1 MRVFMTGLATIL
13 ATAVAMVLLSTT
25 PALPNDEGT
34 FSCSIQTIA
43 DKWVFATGVGEIANL
58 PGVDP
63 AEVTAIGTMNIDK
76 LGNVSGKFDF
86 TVARQFSQTNVGYIG
101 TVTVNPDCTGT
112 LSFTTDFGAIRTDS
126 IAILG
131 NGSEIWGMTQD
142 PLNLWTYTV
151 KRISGQR

>member
-1 MRVFMTGLATIL
+1 MKLYITGLATVL
-13 ATAVAMVLLSTT
+13 AIVLAMVLLPTT
-25 PALPNDEGT
+25 QALPGT

-43 DKWVFATGVGEIANL
+43 DEWLFATGVGEIAAT
-58 PGVDP
+58 PADDP
-63 AEVTAIGTMNIDK
+63 TGITAIGTMNIDK

-86 TVARQFSQTNVGYIG
+86 TVSRQVSQTNVGYIG

-112 LSFTTDFGAIRTDS
+112 LSFTTSGGASRTDS

-131 NGSEIWGMTQD
+131 NGSEIWGMSQD

-151 KRISGQR
+151 KRISGRQ